1 MHITKKQIIIIA
13 VIVIIIGLSL
23 GLGLGLGLKSN
34 NKNNN
39 SIPIIDLSALPI
51 LNPSKSSTLNTP
63 QSSQWTQDACNSYM
77 NTCAVQNQYNYQA
90 MQNCAIIAKEHGC

>member
-13 VIVIIIGLSL
+13 VIVIVIGLAL
-23 GLGLGLGLKSN
+23 GLGLGLGLKSS

-39 SIPIIDLSALPI
+39 SRPIIDLSALPI

-63 QSSQWTQDACNSYM
+63 QSSKWSQDTCNSYM
-77 NTCAVQNQYNYQA
+77 NTCLSQSHGDMQA
-90 MQNCAIIAKEHGC
+90 LQNCAMIAQANGC